1 MKISTRILSLLVLAV
16 TFAASHAQAGRRE
29 LQKTSKTSK
38 TATDTGGV
46 VAAAPAGAGVAIPSP
61 VDVSGGAAGAGAVN
75 SKGKGK
81 GSSKGFFVSVQ
92 LTRNSM

>member
-16 TFAASHAQAGRRE
+16 TFAASHAQAGRE